1 MARGA
6 KAAVTGMDWLGLVL
20 ISFVLPAVLTWLI
33 AIPLRKCGWI
43 KDGDLKL
50 DL

>member
-1 MARGA
+1 MSGIWETLS
-6 KAAVTGMDWLGLVL
+6 KA
-20 ISFVLPAVLTWLI
+20 AVLTWLF

-43 KDGDLKL
+43 KEGDLKL